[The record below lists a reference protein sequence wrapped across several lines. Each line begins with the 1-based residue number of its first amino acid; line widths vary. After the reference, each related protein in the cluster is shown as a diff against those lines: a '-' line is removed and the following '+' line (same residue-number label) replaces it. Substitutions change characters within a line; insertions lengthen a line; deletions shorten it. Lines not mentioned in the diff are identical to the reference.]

1 MMKRH
6 HLCMHSRDLFKSR
19 TSKTGILA
27 DDRGSWVAQGETEAW
42 KCPIKVHIRAEFGKK
57 LHTSTT
63 TELLLLLKF
72 KPF

>member
-6 HLCMHSRDLFKSR
+6 HLCMHSSDLFKSH
-19 TSKTGILA
+19 TIETGILA

-42 KCPIKVHIRAEFGKK
+42 KCPIKVHVQAEFGKK
-57 LHTSTT
+57 LHISTS

-72 KPF
+72 EPF